1 MKNLDVA
8 KCVDRLQDENDK
20 LHKSWLSCQ
29 ESQLVMM
36 IADYKRFDGWT
47 LGFDKLER
55 AVV

>member
-20 LHKSWLSCQ
+20 LRKSWLSCQ
-29 ESQLVMM
+29 ESQLGMM
-36 IADYKRFDGWT
+36 IADYKCFDGWT